1 MCAAKSTGDE
11 IVRYPPAVATGTTQR
26 RRRPPRGRPPGSP
39 ANREAI
45 LAAARALFIERG
57 YERATM
63 RAIAARA
70 GVDSALVHHYFG
82 SKDRLL
88 AAALRFQ
95 AVDAVPALVAAGLD
109 GLGERLIRGAF
120 ELYDSLPAGEL
131 GALIG
136 LLRTATTNEDAAS
149 LLRESFE
156 TGGFAQV
163 AAALH
168 LPQPALRVALAG
180 SILIGLAM
188 ARYVVHLEP
197 IASADVDS
205 LVAWYA
211 PALQRCLAEPLP
223 GDG

>member
-1 MCAAKSTGDE
+1 
-11 IVRYPPAVATGTTQR
+11 VRYPPAVATGTMQR
-26 RRRPPRGRPPGSP
+26 RRRSPPGRPPGSP
-39 ANREAI
+39 PNREAI

-88 AAALRFQ
+88 AGAVRFQ
-95 AVDAVPALVAAGLD
+95 AVDAVPALIAAGLD

-120 ELYDSLPAGEL
+120 ELYDSLPASEL

-168 LPQPALRVALAG
+168 LPQPGLRVALAG

-188 ARYVVHLEP
+188 ARYVVRLEP
-197 IASADVDS
+197 IANADVDS

-211 PALQRCLAEPLP
+211 PALQWCLAEALP
-223 GDG
+223 GDGRMPSLETGN

>member
-1 MCAAKSTGDE
+1 MCAAKSIGDE

-39 ANREAI
+39 PNREAI

-180 SILIGLAM
+180 SMLIGLAM
-188 ARYVVHLEP
+188 ARYVVRLEP

-223 GDG
+223 GDS